1 MKQFRIAC
9 TTRAGSYIETEITAS
24 DMTGAIESF
33 IYELGIAHQTFMA
46 DVVELDLT
54 ELPQPL

>member
-1 MKQFRIAC
+1 MNIYRIAA
-9 TTRAGSYIETEITAS
+9 TTRAGQYIETQTTAS

-33 IYELGIAHQTFMA
+33 IYELGIVHQTFMA

-54 ELPQPL
+54 EVL